1 MNRLGKNLREYKS
14 LGSLMVERHP
24 YTVDTGVQFSN
35 EVPNIKGKHCMS
47 KSEDV
52 INRAYRNVPKEV
64 SGFNMDLDGLPF
76 KGIKYYWLLLKRKFT
91 R

>member
-1 MNRLGKNLREYKS
+1 
-14 LGSLMVERHP
+14 MVERHP

-64 SGFNMDLDGLPF
+64 SAFDMNLDSF
-76 KGIKYYWLLLKRKFT
+76 SFRGIKYYWLLLKRKFT

>member
-1 MNRLGKNLREYKS
+1 
-14 LGSLMVERHP
+14 
-24 YTVDTGVQFSN
+24 
-35 EVPNIKGKHCMS
+35 MS

-64 SGFNMDLDGLPF
+64 PLVNMNLDSF
-76 KGIKYYWLLLKRKFT
+76 SFRGIRYYWLILMRKFT

>member
-1 MNRLGKNLREYKS
+1 
-14 LGSLMVERHP
+14 MVERHP

-35 EVPNIKGKHCMS
+35 EVPNIKRKHCML

-64 SGFNMDLDGLPF
+64 SAFDMNLDSF
-76 KGIKYYWLLLKRKFT
+76 SFRGIKYYWLLLKRKFT